1 MVKPLDSIDQ
11 QIISLLKN
19 DGRMPFTLIAS
30 TLGIAESTV
39 RKRVNDMVETGALK
53 ITAIVDPRVLEKT
66 TAAVVGL
73 HIEGSKV
80 DEIVQRLSAYTQVTY
95 IAACAGMYDLIIKI
109 NVSCTEELYDFLS
122 NELRKIEGINSSET
136 SLVMKICK
144 EVYPY
149 LRG

>member
-11 QIISLLKN
+11 QIVSLLKN
-19 DGRMPFTLIAS
+19 DGRMPFTSIAS

-39 RKRVNDMVETGALK
+39 RKRVNDMVDTGALK

-80 DEIVQRLSAYTQVTY
+80 DEIVQRLNTYAQVTY

-122 NELRKIEGINSSET
+122 NELRKIEGIKSSET

-149 LRG
+149 FPG